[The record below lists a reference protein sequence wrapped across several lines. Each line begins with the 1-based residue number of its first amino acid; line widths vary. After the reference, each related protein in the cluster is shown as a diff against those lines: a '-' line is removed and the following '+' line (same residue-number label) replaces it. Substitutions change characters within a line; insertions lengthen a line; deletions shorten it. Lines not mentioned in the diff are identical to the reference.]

1 MEDVT
6 VHMLLQ
12 ILTPFIIYLISEEI
26 GVSGILA
33 VVAGG
38 IIHAIK
44 RPCCISA
51 VLSLVSL
58 GQHLVSSVIHP
69 EWNGV
74 SCSRYKHS

>member
-6 VHMLLQ
+6 IHVLLQ

-38 IIHAIK
+38 VMYAIEK
-44 RPCCISA
+44 DRA
-51 VLSLVSL
+51 VSPA
-58 GQHLVSSVIHP
+58 I
-69 EWNGV
+69 
-74 SCSRYKHS
+74 